1 MFMVCLLVSTAEFA
15 LIHLSNI
22 FILVPALLGP
32 FIVGWQVA
40 MPFAFL
46 HGLKGKGALDRSFKC
61 IRGARMLTRTAVALA
76 MVRTHV
82 ALCATRS
89 TNIPTMSHGINPLHV
104 CACSQDECTKRSA
117 ILQHQQLLRIPV
129 LLRCVVSC
137 LGLLLCKATFIDRDH
152 LLRRSSSWSWWCR
165 L

>member
-1 MFMVCLLVSTAEFA
+1 MVCLLVSTAEFA

-76 MVRTHV
+76 MVRTHA
-82 ALCATRS
+82 ALCATRV
-89 TNIPTMSHGINPLHV
+89 TKNPPVAYGSNSFHL
-104 CACSQDECTKRSA
+104 CACSHGEVAPRKPA
-117 ILQHQQLLRIPV
+117 MLQQGADHFCARERVFLDRGVFPV
-129 LLRCVVSC
+129 
-137 LGLLLCKATFIDRDH
+137 G
-152 LLRRSSSWSWWCR
+152 
-165 L
+165 